1 MFGYDDPMR
10 RCHVLLVLCL
20 FTILVESAGC
30 AHREAPEVLV
40 TNIAPLE
47 STAFEQRLQV
57 DLRVKNPNDYDVQVT
72 GVDFRLDLNG
82 KRFARG
88 LGNKE
93 FVIPRLSDAAVS
105 LETSTSM
112 LDVVRQILGLRN
124 SHDVTYG
131 ISGVLYTT
139 RGRLP
144 FEHAGYLVEPGELSG
159 ILSP

>member
-1 MFGYDDPMR
+1 MR
-10 RCHVLLVLCL
+10 RCHVLLGLWFLAAV
-20 FTILVESAGC
+20 IVSNGC
-30 AHREAPEVLV
+30 VHREAPEVLV

-57 DLRVKNPNDYDVQVT
+57 DLRVTNPNDYDVQAT

-88 LGNKE
+88 VGNKE
-93 FVIPRLSDAAVS
+93 FVVPRLSDAVVS

-112 LDVVRQILGLRN
+112 LDIVRQILGFRK
-124 SHDVTYG
+124 SQDVAYE

-144 FEHAGYLVEPGELSG
+144 FNHAGYLIEPGELSG